1 MLPDE
6 ARLDKMER
14 RLEALEERFAD
25 VLAALANAVGAGLS
39 GSAERN
45 RIASVAQAAVGRRP
59 GADGDG
65 DGDGKPKGDGRR

>member
-1 MLPDE
+1 MHSDQD
-6 ARLDKMER
+6 RLAKIER

-45 RIASVAQAAVGRRP
+45 RIASVAQAAVGRKSS
-59 GADGDG
+59 G
-65 DGDGKPKGDGRR
+65 DGDGKHDGDGRL